1 MKETRRRPPRS
12 RYDDKHFSRSRRGR
26 PRKDR
31 GIDLHPGADAGLKKV
46 FAEIGAP
53 APTAFVADPFQLK
66 ALKTVQSN
74 DCLVT
79 APTGAGKTWIALQ
92 AIQRIFD
99 DGGRAWYAS
108 PLKALSNA
116 KLLEF
121 AAHFGAGNVGI
132 LTGDRKE
139 NPDAPIIVGTTEI
152 LRNQLYDAMHR
163 GDELATDFVVLD
175 EAHYLGDNE
184 RGVVWEETIIYLPR
198 RIPLLLLSA
207 TVGNAHEI
215 AAWLSSIRARPCR
228 VVQETQ
234 RPVPLYPLFLHPS
247 GTLMPL
253 LTRDS
258 GKGKTRLFK
267 KVKELLDSRHPP
279 TLGPPGRL
287 PPFGTLLQILRKYKL
302 LPAIFFLKSRADC
315 DSALQLCGANR
326 IQDPEQA
333 ETLSRRI
340 SELTEAFPHIRRH
353 RQRWMAEHLAVG
365 SHHSGQLPAWK
376 QVLEALMSEG
386 LLDAIFATSTV
397 AAGVDF
403 PARTAAFLNSDRFNG
418 REFMPLDATELAQ
431 MTGRA
436 GRRGKDRIG
445 FALVVPGKYMDIR
458 QVGHLFRAPPGPV
471 HSQIRINF
479 SMTLN
484 LLLSHSPEEVKELL
498 HLCLAAF
505 QQHGAAM
512 GGQGA
517 AYAHLWEEFQ
527 RHLTFLKVT
536 GFVDEHDRLTDDGQW
551 ASQLRID
558 QPLLVAQGLR
568 LGLFPQNDPVLLA
581 AVMAGFVN
589 EKQTD
594 EHLDKKALPKP
605 LVRAMNRV
613 IRGLRGFAKYMQVN
627 GFETRPLFYRPTVN
641 MWAWASGW
649 PWEKVIRAGQ
659 MAEGD
664 LAMLVLRTADHLR
677 HIRALQEV
685 FAPMAASARQAIDL
699 ILRDPVMPERQSP
712 QPSAADAA
720 SDRGPGSGMPFQP

>member
-1 MKETRRRPPRS
+1 MKDTRRRPARS
-12 RYDDKHFSRSRRGR
+12 RYRHKHFADHRTDR
-26 PRKDR
+26 PRRER
-31 GIDLHPGADAGLKKV
+31 GIELHAGADARLKKI
-46 FAEIGAP
+46 FAEIGIP
-53 APTAFVADPFQLK
+53 AAAEFVPDPFQLE
-66 ALKTVQSN
+66 ALQAVESA

-92 AIQRIFD
+92 AIQRIFQS
-99 DGGRAWYAS
+99 GGRAWYAS

-121 AAHFGAGNVGI
+121 GAHFGTEHVGI

-163 GDELATDFVVLD
+163 GRELTTDFVVLD
-175 EAHYLGDNE
+175 EAHYLGDSE
-184 RGVVWEETIIYLPR
+184 RGVVWEETIIYLPK

-207 TVGNAHEI
+207 TVGNSRQI
-215 AAWLSSIRARPCR
+215 SAWLSSTRSRPCR
-228 VVQETQ
+228 VVQETR
-234 RPVPLYPLFLHPS
+234 RPVPLYPLLLHPS
-247 GTLMPL
+247 GTLLPL
-253 LTRDS
+253 LTRS
-258 GKGKTRLFK
+258 GAKGKTRIYK
-267 KVKELLDSRHPP
+267 KVHDLLESRRPP
-279 TLGPPGRL
+279 AVGPPGRL
-287 PPFGTLLQILRKYKL
+287 PPFGVLLQILRKYNL
-302 LPAIFFLKSRADC
+302 LPAIFFMKSRADC
-315 DSALQLCGANR
+315 DNALQLCHENL
-326 IQDPEQA
+326 IQDA
-333 ETLSRRI
+333 ERAAAISRRL
-340 SELTEAFPHIRRH
+340 EALTQDMPHVRRH
-353 RQRWMAEHLAVG
+353 RQRWLVEHLAVG

-403 PARTAAFLNSDRFNG
+403 PARTVAFLNSDRFNG
-418 REFMPLDATELAQ
+418 HEFMPLDATELAQ

-445 FALVVPGKYMDIR
+445 FALVIPGKYMDIR
-458 QVGHLFRAPPGPV
+458 QVARLFQMPPGPV

-479 SMTLN
+479 SMALN
-484 LLLSHSPEEVKELL
+484 LLLSHRPEEIKELL

-512 GGQGA
+512 GGEGA
-517 AYAHLWEEFQ
+517 AHAHLWDEFQ
-527 RHLTFLKVT
+527 HHLSFLKAT
-536 GFVDEHDRLTDDGQW
+536 GFVDQQDRLTDDGMW

-558 QPLLVAQGLR
+558 QPLLVAEGLR
-568 LGLFPQNDPVLLA
+568 LGLFPRSDPVLLA
-581 AVMAGFVN
+581 AIMACFVN

-605 LVRAMNRV
+605 LVQAVARV
-613 IRGLRGFAKYMQVN
+613 IRGLRGFAKYMQVS
-627 GFETRPLFYRPTVN
+627 GFETRPLYYRPTVN

-649 PWEKVIRAGQ
+649 PWEKVIHAGQ

-677 HIRALQEV
+677 HVRTLGRV
-685 FAPMAASARQAIDL
+685 FSPLAASAGEAVDL
-699 ILRDPVMPERQSP
+699 ILREPVMPDRPGP
-712 QPSAADAA
+712 QPQD
-720 SDRGPGSGMPFQP
+720 D

>member
-1 MKETRRRPPRS
+1 MKDTRRRPPRS
-12 RYDDKHFSRSRRGR
+12 KYHGKQLTRLRRAG
-26 PRKDR
+26 PQKDR
-31 GIDLHPGADAGLKKV
+31 GLDLHPGADATLKKV
-46 FAEIGAP
+46 FSEIGAP
-53 APTAFVADPFQLK
+53 APTEFVADPFQLK
-66 ALKTVQSN
+66 ALKTVQRN

-121 AAHFGAGNVGI
+121 AAHFGAEKVGI

-175 EAHYLGDNE
+175 EAHYLGDSE

-258 GKGKTRLFK
+258 SKSKTRLYE
-267 KVKELLDSRHPP
+267 KVNELLDSRHTP

-315 DSALQLCGANR
+315 DNALQLCSINR
-326 IQDPEQA
+326 IQNPQQA
-333 ETLSRRI
+333 EALSRRMA
-340 SELTEAFPHIRRH
+340 ELTEAFPHIRRH
-353 RQRWMAEHLAVG
+353 RQRWLAEHLAVG

-403 PARTAAFLNSDRFNG
+403 PARTVAFLNSDRFNG

-458 QVGHLFRAPPGPV
+458 QVGHLFKAPPGPV
-471 HSQIRINF
+471 YSQIRINF
-479 SMTLN
+479 SMALN
-484 LLLSHSPEEVKELL
+484 LLLSHTPEEVRELL

-517 AYAHLWEEFQ
+517 AHAHLWDEFQ
-527 RHLTFLKVT
+527 RHLAFLKET
-536 GFVDEHDRLTDDGQW
+536 GFVDEGDRLTDDGQW

-558 QPLLVAQGLR
+558 QPLLVAEGLR
-568 LGLFPQNDPVLLA
+568 MGLFPQNDPVLLA
-581 AVMAGFVN
+581 AIMAGFVN

-605 LVRAMNRV
+605 LVRAVNRV

-627 GFETRPLFYRPTVN
+627 GFETRPLYYRPTIN

-649 PWEKVIRAGQ
+649 PWEKVIHAGQ

-699 ILRDPVMPERQSP
+699 ILRDPVMPERQGP
-712 QPSAADAA
+712 QPSGADAA
-720 SDRGPGSGMPFQP
+720 PD

>member
-1 MKETRRRPPRS
+1 MKETRRRPAHSKFRH
-12 RYDDKHFSRSRRGR
+12 KHFTGRRTAR
-26 PRKDR
+26 PHRER
-31 GIDLHPGADAGLKKV
+31 GIELHAGADARLKKI
-46 FAEIGAP
+46 FAEIGTP
-53 APTAFVADPFQLK
+53 AAAEFVPDPFQLEALQAVEK
-66 ALKTVQSN
+66 A

-92 AIQRIFD
+92 AIQGIFQN
-99 DGGRAWYAS
+99 GGRAWYAS

-121 AAHFGAGNVGI
+121 GTHFGAEHVGI

-139 NPDAPIIVGTTEI
+139 NADAPIIVGTTEI

-163 GDELATDFVVLD
+163 GQELATDFVVLD
-175 EAHYLGDNE
+175 EAHYLGDSE

-207 TVGNAHEI
+207 TVGNARQI
-215 AAWLSSIRARPCR
+215 AAWLSTTRSRPCR
-228 VVQETQ
+228 VVQETR
-234 RPVPLYPLFLHPS
+234 RPVPLYPLLLHPS
-247 GTLMPL
+247 GTLLPL
-253 LTRDS
+253 LTR
-258 GKGKTRLFK
+258 GGAKNKKTRISK
-267 KVKELLDSRHPP
+267 KVQELLESRRPP
-279 TLGPPGRL
+279 SVGPPGRL
-287 PPFGTLLQILRKYKL
+287 PPFGALLQILRRFNL
-302 LPAIFFLKSRADC
+302 LPAIFFMKSRADC
-315 DSALQLCGANR
+315 DNALQLCHENR
-326 IQDPEQA
+326 IQDPERA
-333 ETLSRRI
+333 AAISRRL
-340 SELTEAFPHIRRH
+340 EALTRAIPHTQRH
-353 RQRWMAEHLAVG
+353 RQRWLVEHLAVG

-403 PARTAAFLNSDRFNG
+403 PARTVAFLNSDRFNG

-445 FALVVPGKYMDIR
+445 FALVIPGKYMDVR
-458 QVGHLFRAPPGPV
+458 QVARLFQMPPAPV

-479 SMTLN
+479 SMALN
-484 LLLSHSPEEVKELL
+484 LLLSHRPEEIKELL

-512 GGQGA
+512 GGKGA
-517 AYAHLWEEFQ
+517 AHAHLWEEFQ
-527 RHLTFLKVT
+527 HHLSFLKAT
-536 GFVDEHDRLTDDGQW
+536 GFVDEQDRLTDDGMW

-558 QPLLVAQGLR
+558 QPLLVAEGLR
-568 LGLFPQNDPVLLA
+568 LGLFPRSDPVLLA
-581 AVMAGFVN
+581 AIMSCFVN

-605 LVRAMNRV
+605 LVQAVTRV

-627 GFETRPLFYRPTVN
+627 GFETRPLYYRPTVN

-649 PWEKVIRAGQ
+649 PWEKVIHAGQ

-664 LAMLVLRTADHLR
+664 LAMLILRTADHLR
-677 HIRALQEV
+677 HIRTLGRV
-685 FAPMAASARQAIDL
+685 FSPLAASAGEAVDR
-699 ILRDPVMPERQSP
+699 ILREPVMPERPGP
-712 QPSAADAA
+712 QTDDHRNIP
-720 SDRGPGSGMPFQP
+720 

>member
-1 MKETRRRPPRS
+1 MKETRRRPAHSKYRHK
-12 RYDDKHFSRSRRGR
+12 RFTGRRTTRPGR
-26 PRKDR
+26 ER
-31 GIDLHPGADAGLKKV
+31 GIELHAGADARLKKI
-46 FAEIGAP
+46 FAEIGTP
-53 APTAFVADPFQLK
+53 AAAEFVPDPFQLEALQAVEK
-66 ALKTVQSN
+66 A

-92 AIQRIFD
+92 AIQGIFQN
-99 DGGRAWYAS
+99 GGRAWYAS

-121 AAHFGAGNVGI
+121 GAHFGAEHVGI

-139 NPDAPIIVGTTEI
+139 NADAPIIVGTTEI

-163 GDELATDFVVLD
+163 GQELATDFVVLD
-175 EAHYLGDNE
+175 EAHYLGDSE

-207 TVGNAHEI
+207 TVGNARQI
-215 AAWLSSIRARPCR
+215 AAWLSTTRSRPCR
-228 VVQETQ
+228 VVQETR
-234 RPVPLYPLFLHPS
+234 RPVPLYPLLLHPS
-247 GTLMPL
+247 GTLLPL
-253 LTRDS
+253 LTR
-258 GKGKTRLFK
+258 GGAKNKKTRISK
-267 KVKELLDSRHPP
+267 KVQELLESHRPP
-279 TLGPPGRL
+279 SVGPPGRL
-287 PPFGTLLQILRKYKL
+287 PPFGALLQILRRFNL
-302 LPAIFFLKSRADC
+302 LPAIFFMKSRADC
-315 DSALQLCGANR
+315 DNALQLCHENR
-326 IQDPEQA
+326 IQDPERA
-333 ETLSRRI
+333 AAISRRL
-340 SELTEAFPHIRRH
+340 EALTRAIPHTQRH
-353 RQRWMAEHLAVG
+353 RQRWLVEHLAVG

-403 PARTAAFLNSDRFNG
+403 PARTVAFLNSDRFNG

-445 FALVVPGKYMDIR
+445 FALVIPGKYMDVR
-458 QVGHLFRAPPGPV
+458 QVARLFQMPPAPV

-479 SMTLN
+479 SMALN
-484 LLLSHSPEEVKELL
+484 LLLSHRPEEIKELL

-505 QQHGAAM
+505 QQHGAAV
-512 GGQGA
+512 GGKGA
-517 AYAHLWEEFQ
+517 AHAHLLEEFQ
-527 RHLTFLKVT
+527 HHLSFLKAT
-536 GFVDEHDRLTDDGQW
+536 GFVDEQDRLTDDGMW

-558 QPLLVAQGLR
+558 QPLLVAEGLR
-568 LGLFPQNDPVLLA
+568 LGLFPRSDPVLLA
-581 AVMAGFVN
+581 AIMSCFVN

-605 LVRAMNRV
+605 LVQAVTRV

-627 GFETRPLFYRPTVN
+627 GFETRPLYYRPTVN

-649 PWEKVIRAGQ
+649 PWEKVIHAGQ

-664 LAMLVLRTADHLR
+664 LAMLILRTADHLR
-677 HIRALQEV
+677 HIRTLGRV
-685 FAPMAASARQAIDL
+685 FSPLAASAGEAVDR
-699 ILRDPVMPERQSP
+699 ILREPVMPER
-712 QPSAADAA
+712 
-720 SDRGPGSGMPFQP
+720 PGLEPAEIFDT